1 MKQIILLE
9 DHEVSRLQKGKTLII
24 STQAGDVGLQF
35 MTRNGSS
42 GESKRDWRDEA
53 TAQLKSDKG
62 LRCDSCGAT
71 EGVNGPFKNQA
82 SLSAHKRQAHG
93 KYTGTARALRCDVC
107 GTTTDQLG
115 KPFKSPMSLEIHR
128 RKMHPGVKHAKKT

>member
-9 DHEVSRLQKGKTLII
+9 DHEVARLQKGKTLMI

-35 MTRNGSS
+35 LTRNGFNHD
-42 GESKRDWRDEA
+42 GEHNSKPVS
-53 TAQLKSDKG
+53 KPDKEF
-62 LRCDSCGAT
+62 RCDACGAT
-71 EGVNGPFKNQA
+71 AGVNGPFKNQA

-107 GTTTDQLG
+107 STTTDVQG